1 MNHLFFIG
9 IIIRE
14 NTPTSGEREEDAHIR
29 FQKHRW
35 RTGAHRPCVDE
46 AADFA
51 GGFIGKAGAQGHP
64 DYANGAVE
72 AGKPPAIRDGL

>member
-1 MNHLFFIG
+1 MNHLFFIR

-14 NTPTSGEREEDAHIR
+14 NTPTSGEREEDARIR
-29 FQKHRW
+29 FQKYRW
-35 RTGAHRPCVDE
+35 RTSARGACFDE

-51 GGFIGKAGAQGHP
+51 GGFIGQAGAQGHTN
-64 DYANGAVE
+64 YANCAVE